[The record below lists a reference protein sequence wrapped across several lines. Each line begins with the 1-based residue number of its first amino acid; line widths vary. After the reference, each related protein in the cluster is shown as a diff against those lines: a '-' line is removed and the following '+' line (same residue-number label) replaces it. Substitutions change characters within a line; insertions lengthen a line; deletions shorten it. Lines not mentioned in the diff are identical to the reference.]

1 MFTMKT
7 IKKILEYITVFF
19 LEQVV
24 LRILMIVFGLIVTI
38 TAIISPS
45 HCMVATKEAAK
56 HL

>member
-7 IKKILEYITVFF
+7 IKKILEYITAFF

-38 TAIISPS
+38 TAIISLS

>member
-7 IKKILEYITVFF
+7 IKKILEYITAFF